1 MSATADSLRGTVW
14 CDQAQTAWGDLPD
27 PTALAYTLSGRWAYD
42 DGSYSEGDLVLESV
56 GNNHLPWSDIG
67 TEMLLV
73 FESPNGQYL
82 DNQLEDGTCFHL
94 GMPFFSAVAEMSA
107 SEWETAEVLGLV
119 EMIPEMRAA

>member
-1 MSATADSLRGTVW
+1 MDGLIVTQISIGV
-14 CDQAQTAWGDLPD
+14 
-27 PTALAYTLSGRWAYD
+27 YTLEVVDARECPSSLPMQRFSRAYD